1 MEQAPI
7 ELLPMPAGV
16 SQAQPFLADDARADA
31 LKHIVEAAVSVV
43 FSIEMIRLQSGSR
56 GRAQVAQARQ
66 VAMYLVHCAFSLSH
80 TEVGRIFK
88 RDRTTV
94 AYACHIVEDRRDDAA
109 FDRTLA
115 NLEEI
120 VQHMAI
126 ISGIQ
131 KGR

>member
-1 MEQAPI
+1 MEQAPA
-7 ELLPMPAGV
+7 ETPQLPDGTLQ
-16 SQAQPFLADDARADA
+16 SLLADDTRPDA
-31 LKHIVEAAVSVV
+31 LKHIVEAAVSLV
-43 FSIEMIRLQSGSR
+43 FLIDMDRLRSGSR

-66 VAMYLVHCAFSLSH
+66 VAMYLTHCAFSLSH

-94 AYACHIVEDRRDDAA
+94 AYACQIVEDRRDDRV

-120 VQHMAI
+120 VRRLAVNA
-126 ISGIQ
+126 GIL
-131 KGR
+131 REP

>member
-1 MEQAPI
+1 MEQALFETPPGT
-7 ELLPMPAGV
+7 EGTHHTQSLLVDNTRP
-16 SQAQPFLADDARADA
+16 DA
-31 LKHIVEAAVSVV
+31 LKHIVEAAVAVV
-43 FSIEMIRLQSGSR
+43 FAIDMARLRSGSR

-66 VAMYLVHCAFSLSH
+66 VAMYLAHCAFGLSH
-80 TEVGRIFK
+80 TEVGRIFS

-94 AYACHIVEDRRDDAA
+94 AYACHIVEDRRDDPV

-120 VQHMAI
+120 VGRFAD

-131 KGR
+131 RET